1 MKTNFFIS
9 LFIASSAINAFEV
22 ETKIQD
28 LIIPHHHGSDYKVL
42 SKSDGRIYWM
52 NQTNPELIEK
62 LQRAKIEKLNVTL
75 DLDDE
80 ENIQD
85 ITLNVSNASVS
96 HNVNASLDSAKGFFG
111 SGLTGFNFT
120 PTNVSAAEANVLF
133 DSLNSRS
140 GNFWGKS
147 ECFNRALVWSQ
158 DMSILRNM
166 NPKVSNSNPA
176 AQIKYNELRSRHNSI
191 NSMKAF
197 IFFSKRYID
206 LCDDRKGCKWWFHVA
221 PYVQAGRQELVL
233 DREFMKTPKDL
244 QEWATS
250 WSFVGKFE
258 EKTGIDIT
266 NCPIIS
272 KYQEYEK
279 EDQDFTNFS
288 ARINEQYKD
297 EDIARNYMVRE
308 SRGYSKFCMIRK
320 VPMYYYDPHSV
331 EYFDKGMAPERTSFS
346 EDDLKMARKHF
357 KDSYDW

>member
-9 LFIASSAINAFEV
+9 IFIAASAIQAFEV
-22 ETKIQD
+22 DTKIQD
-28 LIIPHHHGSDYKVL
+28 LIIPHGPNSDYKIL
-42 SKSDGRIYWM
+42 SKEDGRIYWM
-52 NQTNPELIEK
+52 NQTNPELIGK
-62 LQRAKIEKLNVTL
+62 ILKAKEEKLNVTL
-75 DLDDE
+75 ELDNE

-85 ITLNVSNASVS
+85 ITLLETAAPTVY
-96 HNVNASLDSAKGFFG
+96 ASLDSKNEAFSNK
-111 SGLTGFNFT
+111 LNGFNFT
-120 PTNVSAAEANVLF
+120 PTDVVENDVKILF
-133 DSLNSRS
+133 DSLNSRT

-147 ECFNRALVWSQ
+147 ECFNRALIWSH

-166 NPKVSNSNPA
+166 NPKVVDKNPS
-176 AQIKYNELRSRHNSI
+176 AQIKYNELRSRYTAI

-221 PYVQAGRQELVL
+221 PYVHSGDKELVL
-233 DREFMKTPKDL
+233 DKEFMKTPQEL
-244 QEWATS
+244 QAWATS

-266 NCPIIS
+266 NCPIIG

-279 EDQDFTNFS
+279 EDAEFTNYS
-288 ARINEQYKD
+288 AVLNERLND
-297 EDIARNYMVRE
+297 EDLAREQMIRE

-331 EYFDKGMAPERTSFS
+331 EYFDKGTVAERSSFN
-346 EDDLKMARKHF
+346 EDDKKAALRHF
-357 KDSYDW
+357 KDTYDW